1 MSATVS
7 LLGLKRLNEGI
18 LGELVVPEGVDIE
31 LVKDNLLAE
40 TAELEVIYPDAVF
53 MQAMIGRWSAKE
65 LPVWDRLY
73 KTTLLEYNPI
83 QNYDRKEHWI
93 EAEGYKH
100 KEKTTEDENSTNNLD
115 SEATGSSDTTTDG
128 NISKDGETITSSGT
142 NKSVSAYN
150 EVDFTPTEKVDVSS
164 QTTDHET
171 SSNEGNINVRSK
183 DGLVSDETNKRTL
196 DRDVNEEN
204 SRNAERTGEISG
216 NTGFYTKQK
225 MIEQERQIAEYNIID
240 VIINSFKNRFC
251 LQVY

>member
-7 LLGLKRLNEGI
+7 LLGLKALNEEI

-65 LPVWDRLY
+65 LPVWDKLY
-73 KTTLLEYNPI
+73 RTTLLEYNPVE
-83 QNYDRKEHWI
+83 NYDRTEQW
-93 EAEGYKH
+93 
-100 KEKTTEDENSTNNLD
+100 TEDENTTKNLD
-115 SEATGSSDTTTDG
+115 SEATGSSDTTTDKT
-128 NISKDGETITSSGT
+128 NTRDSETTTSTGT
-142 NKSVSAYN
+142 NKAVSAYN
-150 EVDFTPTEKVDVSS
+150 EADFTPTEKVDVTA

-171 SSNEGNINVRSK
+171 SSNEDNINVRSK
-183 DGLVSDETNKRTL
+183 DGLVSDETGKRLL
-196 DRDVNEEN
+196 DRSGTVH
-204 SRNAERTGEISG
+204 G

-225 MIEQERQIAEYNIID
+225 MIEQERQIADYNIID

>member
-40 TAELEVIYPDAVF
+40 TAELEVIYPDAYF

-83 QNYDRKEHWI
+83 ENYDRKEKW
-93 EAEGYKH
+93 
-100 KEKTTEDENSTNNLD
+100 TEDENTTRNTD
-115 SEATGSSDTTTDG
+115 SEATGSSKTETEGT
-128 NISKDGETITSSGT
+128 SKQHRENEIEHGQ
-142 NKSVSAYN
+142 NKYVSAYN
-150 EVDFTPTEKVDVSS
+150 ETDFTPTERTQDS
-164 QTTDHET
+164 QQDIGDTTQED
-171 SSNEGNINVRSK
+171 EGNVNVSAK
-183 DGLVSDETNKRTL
+183 SGNVTDETGKRLL
-196 DRDVNEEN
+196 DRE
-204 SRNAERTGEISG
+204 GKISG

-225 MIEQERQIAEYNIID
+225 MIEQERGIAEYNIID

-251 LQVY
+251 LLVY

>member
-7 LLGLKRLNEGI
+7 LLGLKALNDGI

-73 KTTLLEYNPI
+73 KTTLLQYNPI
-83 QNYDRKEHWI
+83 ENYARQ
-93 EAEGYKH
+93 
-100 KEKTTEDENSTNNLD
+100 EKWTEDENTSKNLN
-115 SEATGSSDTTTDG
+115 SEETGSNTTQASDSYKSHGERENTDG
-128 NISKDGETITSSGT
+128 TS
-142 NKSVSAYN
+142 NYVSAYN
-150 EVDFTPTEKVDVSS
+150 ETEFTPTERTTGNSQVIGDSNASS
-164 QTTDHET
+164 ESD
-171 SSNEGNINVRSK
+171 INTK
-183 DGLVSDETNKRTL
+183 TKNGLVSDEKGKRAL
-196 DRDVNEEN
+196 AREGSIN
-204 SRNAERTGEISG
+204 G

>member
-18 LGELVVPEGVDIE
+18 LGELVVPDGVDIE

-40 TAELEVIYPDAVF
+40 TAELEVIYPDAIF
-53 MQAMIGRWSAKE
+53 MQAMIGRWSTKE
-65 LPVWDRLY
+65 LPVWDKLY

-83 QNYDRKEHWI
+83 ENYER
-93 EAEGYKH
+93 AENW
-100 KEKTTEDENSTNNLD
+100 TEDENTSKNLD
-115 SEATGSSDTTTDG
+115 SEATGSSDTTTGG
-128 NISKDGETITSSGT
+128 NSTRDNTINTNNTT

-150 EVDFTPTEKVDVSS
+150 ETDFTPTEKIAVDAD
-164 QTTDHET
+164 TTEHET
-171 SSNEGNINVRSK
+171 NSNEGNINVRSK
-183 DGLVSDETNKRTL
+183 DGLVSDETGRRAL
-196 DRDVNEEN
+196 DR
-204 SRNAERTGEISG
+204 TGTIHG

>member
-7 LLGLKRLNEGI
+7 LLGLKRLNEGV

-83 QNYDRKEHWI
+83 ENYDRKEKW
-93 EAEGYKH
+93 
-100 KEKTTEDENSTNNLD
+100 TEDENTSKNLD
-115 SEATGSSDTTTDG
+115 SEASGSSNTETDG
-128 NISKDGETITSSGT
+128 SSKRDNETITSSGT
-142 NKSVSAYN
+142 NKAVSAYN
-150 EVDFTPTEKVDVSS
+150 EVDFTPTEKVDVAA

-183 DGLVSDETNKRTL
+183 DGLVSDEKGKRAL
-196 DRDVNEEN
+196 DREGD
-204 SRNAERTGEISG
+204 IHG

>member
-7 LLGLKRLNEGI
+7 LLGLKRLNEEI

-40 TAELEVIYPDAVF
+40 TAELEVIYPDAIF

-83 QNYDRKEHWI
+83 ENYDRKEKW
-93 EAEGYKH
+93 
-100 KEKTTEDENSTNNLD
+100 TEDENTTKNLD
-115 SEATGSSDTTTDG
+115 SETLGDSSTQSDSS
-128 NISKDGETITSSGT
+128 SKLSNENSSNTSA
-142 NKSVSAYN
+142 KEYVSAYN
-150 EVDFTPTEKVDVSS
+150 ETDFTPTK
-164 QTTDHET
+164 QTSGNSLSTET
-171 SSNEGNINVRSK
+171 GNVSNEKNVIVKTK
-183 DGLVSDETNKRTL
+183 DGTISDEKGKRAL
-196 DRDVNEEN
+196 DREG
-204 SRNAERTGEISG
+204 SIHG

-225 MIEQERQIAEYNIID
+225 MIEQERSIAEYNIID
-240 VIINSFKNRFC
+240 VIITSFKNRFC

>member
-7 LLGLKRLNEGI
+7 LLGLKSLNEGI

-53 MQAMIGRWSAKE
+53 MQDMIGRWSAKE

-83 QNYDRKEHWI
+83 ENYDRKEKW
-93 EAEGYKH
+93 
-100 KEKTTEDENSTNNLD
+100 TEDENTTKNLD
-115 SEATGSSDTTTDG
+115 SETLGDSSTQSDSS
-128 NISKDGETITSSGT
+128 SKLSSENSSNTSA
-142 NKSVSAYN
+142 KEYVSAYN
-150 EVDFTPTEKVDVSS
+150 ESDFTPTK
-164 QTTDHET
+164 QTSGNSLSTET
-171 SSNEGNINVRSK
+171 GNISNEKNIIVKTK
-183 DGLVSDETNKRTL
+183 DGTISDEKGKRAL
-196 DRDVNEEN
+196 DREG
-204 SRNAERTGEISG
+204 SIHG

-240 VIINSFKNRFC
+240 VIITSFKNRFC

>member
-31 LVKDNLLAE
+31 LVRDNLLAE
-40 TAELEVIYPDAVF
+40 TAELEVIYPDAYF

-83 QNYDRKEHWI
+83 ENYDRKEKW
-93 EAEGYKH
+93 
-100 KEKTTEDENSTNNLD
+100 TEDENTTRNTD
-115 SEATGSSDTTTDG
+115 SEATGT
-128 NISKDGETITSSGT
+128 SKTETEGTSKQHRENEIEHGQ
-142 NKSVSAYN
+142 NKYVSAYN
-150 EVDFTPTEKVDVSS
+150 ETDFTPTERTQDS
-164 QTTDHET
+164 QQDIGDTTQED
-171 SSNEGNINVRSK
+171 EGNVNVSAK
-183 DGLVSDETNKRTL
+183 SGNVTDETGKRLL
-196 DRDVNEEN
+196 DRE
-204 SRNAERTGEISG
+204 GKISG

-225 MIEQERQIAEYNIID
+225 MIEQERGIAEYNIID

-251 LQVY
+251 LLVY

>member
-1 MSATVS
+1 M
-7 LLGLKRLNEGI
+7 NEGI

-83 QNYDRKEHWI
+83 ENYERKEKW
-93 EAEGYKH
+93 
-100 KEKTTEDENSTNNLD
+100 TEDENTTKNLD
-115 SEATGSSDTTTDG
+115 SETTGDSSSQSNRTNTV
-128 NISKDGETITSSGT
+128 NSESISTSGT
-142 NKSVSAYN
+142 SEFVSAYN
-150 EVDFTPTEKVDVSS
+150 ETDFTPTKRTTGNANDVTSGN
-164 QTTDHET
+164 T
-171 SSNEGNINVRSK
+171 SSESDTIVKTK
-183 DGLVSDETNKRTL
+183 DGTISDEKGKRAL
-196 DRDVNEEN
+196 NRDG
-204 SRNAERTGEISG
+204 TIHG

-225 MIEQERQIAEYNIID
+225 MIEQERSIAEYNIID